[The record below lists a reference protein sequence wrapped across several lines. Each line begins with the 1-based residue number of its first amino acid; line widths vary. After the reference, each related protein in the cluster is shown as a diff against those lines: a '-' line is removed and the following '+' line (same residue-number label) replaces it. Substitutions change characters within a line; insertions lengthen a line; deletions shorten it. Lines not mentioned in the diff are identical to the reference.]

1 MTKKHF
7 VFLAICLLFVSIIT
21 SGCGSGKTTTNNQYV
36 PVPIPTVEP
45 TPVKYALEL
54 SSTKFTM
61 NVGNT
66 DNITVTLNSEDI
78 TETATYT
85 VDQEAIARVEKGVI
99 TGLSVGVAI
108 VTVHDDNAESDKNFV
123 VNVIDPNASILEVSK
138 ETVSL
143 VVGDTEDIV
152 ITLGGNP
159 VTEDVTYDVKD
170 SSVASVEK
178 GKITAL
184 GEGSS
189 IVVVSFSGANSAF
202 FTVDVMIENPF
213 KDAVV
218 GDTVPFG
225 RYYQTAKGE
234 IQPIEW
240 RVLHKDNNRLLIVSD
255 YGLDSIHFNRF
266 SPTETC
272 NVWIDSFIC
281 LWLNDS
287 FYNTAFTSGEKSFI
301 SVNGKLGDN
310 IEETA
315 QGVNVFLLSKTEVE
329 TYFANDDARKCLSTE
344 YAQMAGTIVYE
355 GGFIKW
361 WLRSPNP
368 NNGQSVYFVYDN
380 GSFLFDGV
388 GDIGVVVRPAL
399 WINL

>member
-99 TGLSVGVAI
+99 IGLSVGVAI

-189 IVVVSFSGANSAF
+189 IVVVSFSGVNYS
-202 FTVDVMIENPF
+202 
-213 KDAVV
+213 
-218 GDTVPFG
+218 
-225 RYYQTAKGE
+225 Q
-234 IQPIEW
+234 
-240 RVLHKDNNRLLIVSD
+240 VSGHD
-255 YGLDSIHFNRF
+255 L
-266 SPTETC
+266 
-272 NVWIDSFIC
+272 
-281 LWLNDS
+281 
-287 FYNTAFTSGEKSFI
+287 
-301 SVNGKLGDN
+301 
-310 IEETA
+310 
-315 QGVNVFLLSKTEVE
+315 
-329 TYFANDDARKCLSTE
+329 
-344 YAQMAGTIVYE
+344 
-355 GGFIKW
+355 
-361 WLRSPNP
+361 
-368 NNGQSVYFVYDN
+368 
-380 GSFLFDGV
+380 
-388 GDIGVVVRPAL
+388 
-399 WINL
+399 